1 LARFAAYKAV
11 DDPVPGVGHRALSL

>member
-1 LARFAAYKAV
+1 LAHFAAYKAV